1 MAKQGDGRQ
10 DERLVTPDMLL
21 PDMVAKF
28 PVTRQVLDKNGLK
41 GCGGPTGPCEPVAWF
56 SRLHNVPLQ
65 QLLDELNEAARQSL
79 QGGETTI
86 RFEPTFADTI
96 YQPYFA
102 AASLL
107 AVVFGAFW
115 GAVSLA
121 VMGIT
126 GGMQFAVPYG
136 WLLAHGQTMLGG
148 FVVLMAMGFS
158 FQAFP
163 RFKHSELQLPHLA
176 LATLPLLLLGI
187 ALQTFAHFFV
197 PPPIFQTA
205 QPVVHRS
212 FAHWSFAHWSLVI
225 ATLGTF
231 LEKLIWA
238 ALEGCYDP
246 EIPERKV
253 PKASSSCSGMDKI
266 VGSPGFP
273 IWRWLPRILKRCHPA
288 FSNAFAASSH
298 EMSRGSRNLQPSTFS
313 FASVSC
319 HSWMPRS

>member
-1 MAKQGDGRQ
+1 
-10 DERLVTPDMLL
+10 
-21 PDMVAKF
+21 
-28 PVTRQVLDKNGLK
+28 
-41 GCGGPTGPCEPVAWF
+41 
-56 SRLHNVPLQ
+56 LHNVPLQ

-79 QGGETTI
+79 QGGETTV
-86 RFEPTFADTI
+86 RFEPTLADTI
-96 YQPYFA
+96 YQPYFTA
-102 AASLL
+102 AAFL
-107 AVVFGAFW
+107 AVVFGALW

-126 GGMQFAVPYG
+126 GGMQFAIPYG

-148 FVVLMAMGFS
+148 FVVLMAMGFA

-176 LATLPLLLLGI
+176 LAALPLLLLGI

-197 PPPIFQTA
+197 PLPIFQTA
-205 QPVVHRS
+205 QP
-212 FAHWSFAHWSLVI
+212 AIHWSLPRWALVI
-225 ATLGTF
+225 GTLGTF

-266 VGSPGFP
+266 VGSPVFP

-298 EMSRGSRNLQPSTFS
+298 EMSRGSRNLQPSTFT
-313 FASVSC
+313 SVSC

>member
-1 MAKQGDGRQ
+1 
-10 DERLVTPDMLL
+10 
-21 PDMVAKF
+21 
-28 PVTRQVLDKNGLK
+28 
-41 GCGGPTGPCEPVAWF
+41 
-56 SRLHNVPLQ
+56 
-65 QLLDELNEAARQSL
+65 
-79 QGGETTI
+79 
-86 RFEPTFADTI
+86 
-96 YQPYFA
+96 
-102 AASLL
+102 
-107 AVVFGAFW
+107 
-115 GAVSLA
+115 
-121 VMGIT
+121 MGIT
-126 GGMQFAVPYG
+126 GGMQFAIPYG

-148 FVVLMAMGFS
+148 FVVLMAMGFA

-176 LATLPLLLLGI
+176 LAALPLLLLGI

-197 PPPIFQTA
+197 PLPIFQTA
-205 QPVVHRS
+205 QP
-212 FAHWSFAHWSLVI
+212 AIHWSLPRWALVI
-225 ATLGTF
+225 GTLGTF

-266 VGSPGFP
+266 VGSPVFP

-298 EMSRGSRNLQPSTFS
+298 EMSRGSRNLQPSTFT

-319 HSWMPRS
+319 HS